1 METILQKLKGIA
13 CILSV
18 LSYQAETTNF
28 KYQTEA
34 MDFLSDTIVKQLE
47 KPHAK
52 HCQKTYEKEEFYANI
67 A

>member
-18 LSYQAETTNF
+18 MSYQAETTNF

-34 MDFLSDTIVKQLE
+34 MDFLSDEMYGCVDELE
-47 KPHAK
+47 KLK
-52 HCQKTYEKEEFYANI
+52 NEYVW
-67 A
+67 

>member
-1 METILQKLKGIA
+1 MEEILQKLKGMA

-34 MDFLSDTIVKQLE
+34 MDFLSDTMYDCIDELE
-47 KPHAK
+47 KLK
-52 HCQKTYEKEEFYANI
+52 SEYV
-67 A
+67 